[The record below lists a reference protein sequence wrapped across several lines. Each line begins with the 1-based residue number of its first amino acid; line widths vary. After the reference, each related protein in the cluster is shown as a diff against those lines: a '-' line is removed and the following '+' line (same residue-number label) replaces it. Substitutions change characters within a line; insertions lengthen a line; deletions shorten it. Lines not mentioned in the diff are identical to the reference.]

1 MIRMSIQPDPEHAIP
16 TPNTTTPH
24 AAYIPSSSTRMPSG
38 GETTARGGGSGKH
51 AMLAAM
57 SSRQNAHASDGKAHL
72 TRAAAPTP
80 FTQAWSPAPPPPK
93 MYGQRTPAKQ
103 MNGGSKGNKSARGGP
118 NSARGGGFFGWGMP
132 ASPPSQDYGAM
143 LGKGFTPRT
152 ADKLRLPLKSMGPQ
166 MLIDERVPKNAESGR
181 PALSAT
187 GHVLDAKVYTPGGQT
202 SVGRAA
208 HAEDLRPDDNSPLS
222 SSARKR
228 LSSGARWLGELKLRN
243 TMMGPASARR
253 SPRRPDL
260 DDYKSKPITEGTPR
274 LKPKE
279 LKEFFSQK
287 EQEHEEDPESSR
299 PQDDVWVLIKRGE
312 VDSRRSLSFKRG
324 SSVQA

>member
-1 MIRMSIQPDPEHAIP
+1 M
-16 TPNTTTPH
+16 
-24 AAYIPSSSTRMPSG
+24 
-38 GETTARGGGSGKH
+38 
-51 AMLAAM
+51 
-57 SSRQNAHASDGKAHL
+57 
-72 TRAAAPTP
+72 
-80 FTQAWSPAPPPPK
+80 
-93 MYGQRTPAKQ
+93 
-103 MNGGSKGNKSARGGP
+103 
-118 NSARGGGFFGWGMP
+118 
-132 ASPPSQDYGAM
+132 
-143 LGKGFTPRT
+143 
-152 ADKLRLPLKSMGPQ
+152 
-166 MLIDERVPKNAESGR
+166 
-181 PALSAT
+181 
-187 GHVLDAKVYTPGGQT
+187 
-202 SVGRAA
+202 GRAA

-312 VDSRRSLSFKRG
+312 VDSRRSLSFQRG